1 MRKDSLFGRIAYLY
15 IDGFRSMK
23 LGKILWSII
32 LIKLAVVF
40 LVLKMFF
47 FPNFLSTHTDKGGEP
62 DFVAKEIIG
71 RSTGETTQD

>member
-1 MRKDSLFGRIAYLY
+1 M
-15 IDGFRSMK
+15 
-23 LGKILWSII
+23 GKILWAII

-40 LVLKMFF
+40 LVLKIFF

-71 RSTGETTQD
+71 RSTGETTQE

>member
-15 IDGFRSMK
+15 IDGFRGMK

-40 LVLKMFF
+40 LVLKIFF
-47 FPNFLSTHTDKGGEP
+47 FPNFLSTHTEKGDEP

-71 RSTGETTQD
+71 RSTGETTQE

>member
-15 IDGFRSMK
+15 IDGFRNMK

-40 LVLKMFF
+40 LVLKIFF
-47 FPNFLSTHTDKGGEP
+47 FPNFLSTHTDKGGES

-71 RSTGETTQD
+71 RSTGETTQE

>member
-40 LVLKMFF
+40 LVLKIFF
-47 FPNFLSTHTDKGGEP
+47 FPNFLSTHTDKGGES

-71 RSTGETTQD
+71 RSTGETTQE